1 MWAYGQ
7 RLFQFA
13 TLDAHHS
20 GMQAS
25 ADKRGEL
32 RQAYPLQDH
41 PLILTVTLQDTCWA
55 HFELASLTGNMS
67 NVMKSFFQL
76 RQKRTAWTF
85 QQSMVVLQ
93 QQQQQQQLQGSVH
106 N

>member
-1 MWAYGQ
+1 MDM
-7 RLFQFA
+7 LA
-13 TLDAHHS
+13 T
-20 GMQAS
+20 
-25 ADKRGEL
+25 
-32 RQAYPLQDH
+32 
-41 PLILTVTLQDTCWA
+41 
-55 HFELASLTGNMS
+55 S

-93 QQQQQQQLQGSVH
+93 QQQQQQQQQLQGSVH